1 MKNFDQPAADRRFM
15 ALALAL
21 GRRGLGNVWP
31 NPAVG
36 AVVVREEGEAPVII
50 GRGWTQPGGR
60 PHAETEALRRA
71 GAAARGATLYVTLE
85 PCSHHGQT
93 PPCVD
98 AIIDA
103 GIARVVS
110 AMEDPNPLVAGRGH
124 GRLRAEGIAVEVGVG
139 AEEARRAHAGHA
151 RRVRDGRPHV
161 LLKLAVSSDGK
172 VGLAGRRPVAITG
185 EAARDVVHL
194 LRAQH
199 DAILIG
205 IGTALADDPELTC
218 RLPGMAARSPV
229 RVVLDT
235 GLRLPRESRLIRT
248 ARHTPV
254 WVVAGHAAPES
265 LERDLRREGA
275 EILRLGG
282 AATLDLGET
291 LAALA
296 QRGITRLM
304 VEGGPRV
311 AAAFVRADLIDDAIL
326 FCGNRAIGEDG
337 IDALDGLPLAAL
349 TQSRAFEA
357 LSAGTI
363 GCDRVE
369 TFSRASLAGHT
380 IGT

>member
-248 ARHTPV
+248 ARQTPV

-304 VEGGPRV
+304 VEGGPKV
-311 AAAFVRADLIDDAIL
+311 AAAFVRADLIDEAVL
-326 FCGNRAIGEDG
+326 LHGNCTIGKNG
-337 IDALDGLPLAAL
+337 IDALDGLALAAL
-349 TQSRAFEA
+349 TRSKA
-357 LSAGTI
+357 LAARSVETV

>member
-60 PHAETEALRRA
+60 PHAETEALQRA

-139 AEEARRAHAGHA
+139 AEEARRAHAGHI

-248 ARHTPV
+248 ARQTPV

-311 AAAFVRADLIDDAIL
+311 AAAFVRVDLIDDAIL
-326 FCGNRAIGEDG
+326 FHGNRAIGEDG
-337 IDALDGLPLAAL
+337 IDALGGLPLAAL

>member
-1 MKNFDQPAADRRFM
+1 MKNVDQPLADARFM

-36 AVVVREEGEAPVII
+36 AVVVREEDEGPII
-50 GRGWTQPGGR
+50 LGRGWTQPGGR

-124 GRLRAEGIAVEVGVG
+124 DRLRAEGIAVEVGVG
-139 AEEARRAHAGHA
+139 AEEARRAHAGHI

-161 LLKLAVSSDGK
+161 LLKLAVSADGK

-185 EAARDVVHL
+185 EAARDAVHL

-235 GLRLPRESRLIRT
+235 ELRLPRESRLIRT
-248 ARHTPV
+248 ARQTPV
-254 WVVAGHAAPES
+254 WIVAGYAAPEVA
-265 LERDLRREGA
+265 ERDLRHEGA
-275 EILRLGG
+275 EILRVG
-282 AATLDLGET
+282 AAGALDLGET

-304 VEGGPRV
+304 VEGGPKV
-311 AAAFVRADLIDDAIL
+311 AASFVRDDLIDEAVLIHA
-326 FCGNRAIGEDG
+326 NRTIGRDG

-349 TQSRAFEA
+349 TQSKA
-357 LSAGTI
+357 LGASSARTI

-369 TFSRASLAGHT
+369 TFSRASLARHT

>member
-1 MKNFDQPAADRRFM
+1 MKNFDQPAADMRFM

-124 GRLRAEGIAVEVGVG
+124 DRLRAERIAVEVGVW
-139 AEEARRAHAGHA
+139 AEEARRAHAGHI

-218 RLPGMAARSPV
+218 RLPGMDARSPV

-248 ARHTPV
+248 AQQTPV
-254 WVVAGHAAPES
+254 WIVAGHAAPES

-349 TQSRAFEA
+349 TQSTAFEA

>member
-31 NPAVG
+31 NPAGG
-36 AVVVREEGEAPVII
+36 AVVLREDGEAPVII

-60 PHAETEALRRA
+60 PHAETEALQRA

-139 AEEARRAHAGHA
+139 AEEARRAHAGHI

-248 ARHTPV
+248 ARQTPV

>member
-1 MKNFDQPAADRRFM
+1 
-15 ALALAL
+15 
-21 GRRGLGNVWP
+21 
-31 NPAVG
+31 
-36 AVVVREEGEAPVII
+36 
-50 GRGWTQPGGR
+50 
-60 PHAETEALRRA
+60 
-71 GAAARGATLYVTLE
+71 
-85 PCSHHGQT
+85 
-93 PPCVD
+93 
-98 AIIDA
+98 
-103 GIARVVS
+103 
-110 AMEDPNPLVAGRGH
+110 
-124 GRLRAEGIAVEVGVG
+124 
-139 AEEARRAHAGHA
+139 
-151 RRVRDGRPHV
+151 
-161 LLKLAVSSDGK
+161 
-172 VGLAGRRPVAITG
+172 
-185 EAARDVVHL
+185 
-194 LRAQH
+194 
-199 DAILIG
+199 
-205 IGTALADDPELTC
+205 
-218 RLPGMAARSPV
+218 
-229 RVVLDT
+229 
-235 GLRLPRESRLIRT
+235 
-248 ARHTPV
+248 
-254 WVVAGHAAPES
+254 AAPES

-337 IDALDGLPLAAL
+337 IDALDGLPLGAL

>member
-248 ARHTPV
+248 ARQAPV

-311 AAAFVRADLIDDAIL
+311 AAAFMRADLIDDAIL

>member
-1 MKNFDQPAADRRFM
+1 MKNFDQPAADMRFM

-139 AEEARRAHAGHA
+139 AEEARRAHAGHI

-218 RLPGMAARSPV
+218 RLPGMDARSPV

-248 ARHTPV
+248 AQQTPV
-254 WVVAGHAAPES
+254 WIVAGHAAPES

-291 LAALA
+291 LAVLA

-326 FCGNRAIGEDG
+326 FHGNRAIGEDG
-337 IDALDGLPLAAL
+337 IDALGGLPLAAL
-349 TQSRAFEA
+349 MQSRAFEA

>member
-1 MKNFDQPAADRRFM
+1 M

-36 AVVVREEGEAPVII
+36 AVVVREEGEGPII
-50 GRGWTQPGGR
+50 LGRGWTQPGGR

-103 GIARVVS
+103 GVARVVS

-124 GRLRAEGIAVEVGVG
+124 DRLRAEGIAVEVGVG
-139 AEEARRAHAGHA
+139 AEEARRAHAGHI

-161 LLKLAVSSDGK
+161 LLKLAVSADGK

-185 EAARDVVHL
+185 EAVRDVVHL

-229 RVVLDT
+229 RVVLDS

-248 ARHTPV
+248 ARQTPV
-254 WVVAGHAAPES
+254 WVVAGPGAPES
-265 LERDLRREGA
+265 AERDLRREGA
-275 EILRLGG
+275 EILRVG
-282 AATLDLGET
+282 AAGALDLGET
-291 LAALA
+291 LAAIA

-311 AAAFVRADLIDDAIL
+311 AASFVRDDLIDEAVLIHA
-326 FCGNRAIGEDG
+326 NRTIGRDG

-349 TQSRAFEA
+349 TQSKA
-357 LSAGTI
+357 LGASSAGTI